1 MEIPQEDNQET
12 QNLHGS
18 VYFKKNIGQEL
29 FQMGRKKGE
38 LYSLEESQ
46 FDEQLDSEL
55 LEKWKL
61 PSGEI
66 SKSDLYKD
74 FVDI

>member
-1 MEIPQEDNQET
+1 
-12 QNLHGS
+12 
-18 VYFKKNIGQEL
+18 
-29 FQMGRKKGE
+29 MGRKKGE

-46 FDEQLDSEL
+46 FEEQLDSEL